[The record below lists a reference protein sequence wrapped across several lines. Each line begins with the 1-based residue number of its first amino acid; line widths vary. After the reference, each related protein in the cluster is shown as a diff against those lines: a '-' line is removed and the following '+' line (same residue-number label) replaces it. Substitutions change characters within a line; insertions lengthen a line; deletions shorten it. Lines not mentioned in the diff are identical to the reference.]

1 MTIDIHSKFQGTM
14 LGSALGD
21 AIGEL
26 AFRFSER
33 ERLLSEVDGSAK
45 LVYTDDTAMS
55 IALAESLVEVGD
67 IDQHHLGDSFYQHY
81 LKEPWRGY
89 GAGPPQV
96 FNMVEE
102 EEIEYQEAA
111 HRLYDGK
118 GSMGNG
124 AAMRVAPLGMY
135 YYTSEALYEK
145 AQDSALVTHTHPIGI
160 DGAAL
165 QAAAIAQTIRLNN
178 QRPFSPQT
186 FIESLIVFARTTEF
200 KGSLARIPQLIEQD
214 VNASEAAASLGG
226 GIAAHQSVP
235 FALYSFLKHPHS
247 FLETILCA
255 VLNGGD
261 RDTMGAMA
269 GALCGGYLGVE
280 AIPPDW
286 RQKLENNQHI
296 ETLARELAAR
306 AG

>member
-1 MTIDIHSKFQGTM
+1 MTIDIHAKFQGAM

-26 AFRFSER
+26 AFRFNER
-33 ERLLSEVDGSAK
+33 DRLLSEVDGSAK
-45 LVYTDDTAMS
+45 LVYTDDTAMA

-67 IDQHHLGDSFYQHY
+67 VDQHHLGDSFYQHY

-96 FNMVEE
+96 FAIVEE
-102 EEIEYQEAA
+102 EDIEYQAA
-111 HRLYDGK
+111 ARRLYDGK

-124 AAMRVAPLGMY
+124 AAMRIAPLGIFY
-135 YYTSEALYEK
+135 YASDSLYDK
-145 AQDSALVTHTHPIGI
+145 AQASAQVTHTHPIGI
-160 DGAAL
+160 DGAAV
-165 QAAAIAQTIRLNN
+165 QAAAIAQTIGLNY

-186 FIESLIVFARTTEF
+186 FVEKLAALARTTEF

-214 VNASEAAASLGG
+214 IDAAEAAASLGG
-226 GIAAHQSVP
+226 GIAAHESVP

-247 FLETILCA
+247 FLETVLCS

-280 AIPPDW
+280 AIPPEW